1 MVGPKLS
8 SCQFQRDV
16 QKHLL
21 PKKGLYY
28 RRRSQGNTRISNGGC
43 GTTHKFVDRFIYE
56 GNKKR
61 NLMQSQISRVLENVD
76 YLNNVRV
83 DSKTF

>member
-1 MVGPKLS
+1 MVRPKLS

-28 RRRSQGNTRISNGGC
+28 GRGNTRISDGGC
-43 GTTHKFVDRFIYE
+43 GTTHEFVDRFIYADIHADRTFWQFCHKFPFSAYLVPFLTE
-56 GNKKR
+56 E
-61 NLMQSQISRVLENVD
+61 SQ
-76 YLNNVRV
+76 
-83 DSKTF
+83 